1 MENDGGGGR
10 PRPPAARQ
18 RGSFSY
24 DGGVSDGNDTP
35 EVDEKILAMTPGERI
50 ELCFQLT
57 WDWWEIHDPEALH
70 AGFRRDVARVIRL
83 RDYES

>member
-1 MENDGGGGR
+1 MTGAADALV
-10 PRPPAARQ
+10 RPPRDSAA
-18 RGSFSY
+18 GSRMM
-24 DGGVSDGNDTP
+24 GGVSDGNDTP